1 MEKLSNTL
9 QPYKNVVGQ
18 AASILTI
25 AQFFSGTFICK
36 EIYHKKST
44 AGIPAV
50 PFIGG
55 LTIGILMLKL
65 ALLMDDPAMLQVN
78 IAAIILNTLYTAF
91 YYFYS
96 KDRYN
101 EIWKPFSVA
110 IGMMAVF
117 LGYASIEDPAQI
129 EFRYSLLVTVLML
142 MLVGSPLMDV
152 KGIIEKKDSSSIP
165 FPLTFMGSIVSF
177 LWLLYGI
184 ILMNIFMVVQ
194 NVIGLILCMI
204 QLWLVYKYPAN
215 PGQDEKQ
222 KKAAKIN

>member
-1 MEKLSNTL
+1 METLSNIL
-9 QPYKNVVGQ
+9 QPYKNVVAQ
-18 AASILTI
+18 TASIVTI

-36 EIYHKKST
+36 EIYQKKST
-44 AGIPAV
+44 VGIPAI

-55 LTIGILMLKL
+55 ITIGTLMLKL
-65 ALLMDDPAMLQVN
+65 ALIMDDAAMLQVN
-78 IAAIILNTLYTAF
+78 VAALILNTLYVAF
-91 YYFYS
+91 YCLYS

-101 EIWKPFSVA
+101 EVWKPFSIAV
-110 IGMMAVF
+110 GMMAVF
-117 LGYASIEDPAQI
+117 LGYASIEDPAQV

-142 MLVGSPLMDV
+142 LLIGAPLMDV

-194 NVIGLILCMI
+194 NVIGLLLCLI
-204 QLWLVYKYPAN
+204 QLWLIYKYPAN
-215 PGQDEKQ
+215 SGQDLKQ
-222 KKAAKIN
+222 KKAAKSD